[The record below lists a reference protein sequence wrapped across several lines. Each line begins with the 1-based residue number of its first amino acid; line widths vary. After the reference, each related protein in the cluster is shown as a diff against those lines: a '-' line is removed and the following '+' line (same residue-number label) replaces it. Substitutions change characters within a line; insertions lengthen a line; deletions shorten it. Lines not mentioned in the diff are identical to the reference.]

1 MAVELSVE
9 VSVVCVVVV
18 DEGLASGAVDC
29 ELGMVD
35 DGELAPG
42 VIGCWFGVDCA
53 TAQAAESMKIAVV
66 KRVFFISNILL
77 DFSACWL
84 GRETE

>member
-1 MAVELSVE
+1 MAVELPVE

-18 DEGLASGAVDC
+18 DVELASGAVDC
-29 ELGMVD
+29 GLGMVD

-42 VIGCWFGVDCA
+42 VTGCWVGVVCA

-66 KRVFFISNILL
+66 KRVFFIS
-77 DFSACWL
+77 
-84 GRETE
+84 